1 MNATGATFSI
11 SLVTCLALTGCTTTT
26 SDSDSPAVVVTTT
39 ILGSVVGDI
48 AECGGVTVETLMPV
62 GVDPH
67 DFSASSEQ
75 VAHMAKAQLV
85 VANGLGLE
93 GGLAD
98 AITSAEAEGARVME
112 VAPLIDPLSFGEA
125 SSSDS
130 AEDGSLDPH
139 FWNDISRM
147 AEVATLVGKKLAE
160 VTGDGAY
167 AACGDEVHDALLTT
181 DQAVRDILSTVSA
194 ERRVLVTDHDAFG
207 YFADAYDFEIAGV
220 IVPGGSTLAEASSQ
234 DLAALVD
241 VIREQQVP
249 AIFSNIAVSSA
260 LADTIAAEAGTSIAV
275 VALYVGSLGP
285 KGSGAENYSDMMITN
300 AQLIADA
307 LG

>member
-1 MNATGATFSI
+1 MRVTGTALSI
-11 SLVTCLALTGCTTTT
+11 FLVTGLALTGCATT
-26 SDSDSPAVVVTTT
+26 SSGSDGPVVVATTT

-48 AECGGVTVETLMPV
+48 AECAGGTVETLMPV

-98 AITSAEAEGARVME
+98 AITSAEAEGASVME
-112 VAPLIDPLSFGEA
+112 VAPLIDPLPFGEA
-125 SSSDS
+125 SSSVS
-130 AEDGSLDPH
+130 TKDGSMDPH
-139 FWNDISRM
+139 FWNDVSRM
-147 AEVATLVGKKLAE
+147 ATVATLVGEKLAE
-160 VTGDGAY
+160 ETGDGAY
-167 AACGDEVHDALLTT
+167 ADCGAAVHDALMKT
-181 DQAVRDILSTVSA
+181 DQDVRDILAVVPA

-207 YFADAYDFEIAGV
+207 YFAAEYDFEIAGV

-234 DLAALVD
+234 ELAALVD
-241 VIREQQVP
+241 VIRAKKVP

-260 LADTIAAEAGTSIAV
+260 LADTIAAEAGTSIDV
-275 VALYVGSLGP
+275 IALYVGSVGP
-285 KGSGAENYSDMMITN
+285 TGSGAETYTDMMMTN
-300 AQLIADA
+300 ARLIADA